1 MISKQK
7 LVRFINKYYL
17 NGTVGSTVF
26 NSKTDNQR
34 LSTRFISGDKSL
46 LGEVHMS
53 KWGYEDADVGVYD
66 TEQLLK
72 LISVLDDTIELS
84 INKTGD
90 TAFSITLSD
99 AYSAINYMLSDT
111 SIINEPPQMKTIPEF
126 ELSIDVTP
134 HFITKFIS
142 GKSALSEADTFTV
155 ITDETTSK
163 TKLVIGY
170 SAVNTHRVTIPVTS
184 STFEN
189 IENISFN
196 ANLFKEVLIANK
208 DCESATL
215 EISSQG
221 LAKINFKIDD
231 FDSTYWLVAA
241 SEVD

>member
-1 MISKQK
+1 MDKQK

-17 NGTVGSTVF
+17 NGTV
-26 NSKTDNQR
+26 NSVVLNSSSSSQE
-34 LSTRFISGDKSL
+34 LSTRFISGDKTL
-46 LGEVHMS
+46 LGDLTMD
-53 KWGYEDADVGVYD
+53 KWNFEDSDIGVYN

-72 LISVLDDTIELS
+72 LLMVMDNDVNATLTKSGEKAISLKLTDRS
-84 INKTGD
+84 
-90 TAFSITLSD
+90 
-99 AYSAINYMLSDT
+99 SAINYMLSDT
-111 SIINEPPQMKTIPEF
+111 SVINEPPQMKTIPEF

>member
-1 MISKQK
+1 MDKQK

-17 NGTVGSTVF
+17 NGTV
-26 NSKTDNQR
+26 NSVVLNSSSSSQE
-34 LSTRFISGDKSL
+34 LSTRFISGDKTL
-46 LGEVHMS
+46 LGDLTMD
-53 KWGYEDADVGVYD
+53 KWNFEDSDIGVYN

-72 LISVLDDTIELS
+72 LLMVMDNDVNATLTKSGEKAISLKLTDRS
-84 INKTGD
+84 
-90 TAFSITLSD
+90 
-99 AYSAINYMLSDT
+99 SAINYMLSDT
-111 SIINEPPQMKTIPEF
+111 SVINEPPQMKTIPEF

-221 LAKINFKIDD
+221 LAKINFKVDD
-231 FDSTYWLVAA
+231 FTSTYWLVGT
-241 SEVD
+241 SEQD